1 MAQPTFYSDGTTPN
15 RMNTK
20 SQAAKKWLGVLQNRA
35 SAIAANNPARMDSY
49 RNTLKKINKA
59 LTGTA

>member
-1 MAQPTFYSDGTTPN
+1 
-15 RMNTK
+15 MNTK